1 MVKDISIGL
10 AVLFLILGMSYASKQ
25 DQIEAERASTE
36 YNKMVCLFN
45 ETSGEFGWPNFK
57 NLVVTCN

>member
-1 MVKDISIGL
+1 MAKDIAIGL
-10 AVLFLILGMSYASKQ
+10 GILALILGMSYASKQ

-36 YNKMVCLFN
+36 YAEMVCLFN

-57 NLVVTCN
+57 NLVITCN

>member
-36 YNKMVCLFN
+36 YTEMVCLIN

>member
-1 MVKDISIGL
+1 MVKDISIGI

-36 YNKMVCLFN
+36 YTEMVCLFN

>member
-25 DQIEAERASTE
+25 DQIEAERAFTE
-36 YNKMVCLFN
+36 YAEMVCLFN

>member
-10 AVLFLILGMSYASKQ
+10 AVLFLIVGMTYASKQ
-25 DQIEAERASTE
+25 DQIAAEIASAEYTE
-36 YNKMVCLFN
+36 MVCLFN